1 MASKLDMEIFAIVIE
16 SENGTTKEL
25 ESEEL

>member
-1 MASKLDMEIFAIVIE
+1 MASKLDMKIFVIVIE

-25 ESEEL
+25 ETEEL